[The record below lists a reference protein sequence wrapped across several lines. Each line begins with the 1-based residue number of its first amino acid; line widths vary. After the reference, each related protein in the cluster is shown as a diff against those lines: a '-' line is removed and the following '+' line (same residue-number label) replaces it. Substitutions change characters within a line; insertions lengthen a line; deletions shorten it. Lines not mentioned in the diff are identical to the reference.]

1 MLLSGR
7 ARARR
12 PAALI
17 IAIGLCFSTASS
29 SSEPVAAAGTRLSGA
44 AVPPWLFPLNPA
56 ASGGAAEYDRV
67 KPVHVPHSDAT
78 FTEWQLNDLFAA
90 PDWRPQSHSS
100 MPDVVA
106 HGRAPE
112 VYACGFCHTPSG
124 QGRPENASLAGLPA
138 SYIVQQVADFKSGA
152 RRGVWSG
159 PYRPADFMIQVA
171 ANAATDEV
179 ASAAEYFSRQ
189 ISKSHVRVLERALVP
204 RSRVVGWVYVAIP
217 GGGCEPLGTRLL
229 EFAPDAARHE
239 HRDDD
244 IEYVAYVPPGSIRRG
259 NSLASAGASGP
270 TTACVGCHGDR
281 LQGMGAIPRL
291 AGRSPTYLLR
301 QLLAFRTGARAGA
314 AGQPMAA
321 VAAELDLGA
330 MIDAAAYAASLESQG
345 TASRTA
351 DFISRCE

>member
-1 MLLSGR
+1 MPLSGR

-12 PAALI
+12 PAAFM
-17 IAIGLCFSTASS
+17 IAIGLCFSAASS
-29 SSEPVAAAGTRLSGA
+29 SSELVAAAGTEPSGA

-56 ASGGAAEYDRV
+56 ASGGAVEYDRV
-67 KPVHVPHSDAT
+67 KSLHVPHSDVT
-78 FTEWQLNDLFAA
+78 FTESQLNDFFAA
-90 PDWRPQSHSS
+90 PDWRPQSHSP

-124 QGRPENASLAGLPA
+124 QGRPENASLAGLSA

-152 RRGVWSG
+152 RRSAWSG
-159 PYRPADFMIQVA
+159 PYRPVDRMIQAV
-171 ANAATDEV
+171 ANATTDEV
-179 ASAAEYFSRQ
+179 ASAAAYFSRQ
-189 ISKSHVRVLERALVP
+189 IPKSRVQVLERALAP
-204 RSRVVGWVYVAIP
+204 RARVVGWVYAATP
-217 GGGCEPLGTRLL
+217 EGGCQPLGTRLL

-244 IEYVAYVPPGSIRRG
+244 MEYVVYVPPGSVRRG
-259 NSLASAGASGP
+259 NSLATAGASGS
-270 TTACVGCHGDR
+270 TDACVSCHGDG
-281 LQGMGAIPRL
+281 LQGVGDIPRL

-314 AGQPMAA
+314 AAQPMAA
-321 VAAELDLGA
+321 VAAKLDLGA
-330 MIDAAAYAASLESQG
+330 MIDAAAYAASVQSPG
-345 TASRTA
+345 TASRHA